1 MYGTVAVMR
10 LKPGAEAKLKELL
23 ETFNDL
29 EIPGFLFEY
38 LYRLDADP
46 NAYVMVAAFESKERQ
61 QPGAT
66 RPLPPVSR
74 PAGGRPAVARRRDR
88 LPVAVS
94 TSPTWPRGLCP
105 ARGGRCRGPLHR
117 RRG

>member
-46 NAYVMVAAFESKERQ
+46 NAYVMVAAFESKEAYLANANSPEQ
-61 QPGAT
+61 H
-66 RPLPPVSR
+66 
-74 PAGGRPAVARRRDR
+74 ARYLQYRD
-88 LPVAVS
+88 LLEADPQWHDGEIAY
-94 TSPTWPRGLCP
+94 P
-105 ARGGRCRGPLHR
+105 
-117 RRG
+117 